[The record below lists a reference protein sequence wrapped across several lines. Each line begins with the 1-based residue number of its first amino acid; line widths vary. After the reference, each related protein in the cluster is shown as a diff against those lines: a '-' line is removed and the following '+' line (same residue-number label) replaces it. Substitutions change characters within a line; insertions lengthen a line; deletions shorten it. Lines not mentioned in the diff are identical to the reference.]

1 MKNFNLLTM
10 NNNKILVIPAAAYN
24 EIYEQFI
31 PEIFKLNDFGRMN
44 IINNML
50 DLPLDDFNK
59 IYIVV
64 NKKIDDIYHVKN
76 MLEIQLNNESFA
88 DKTHIIVVNE
98 TRNVVDTILQ
108 TVNQIPYSKYG
119 LFIKDADAS
128 FNIAEL
134 NNENTVYTYKL
145 EDVIEINPSNKSYV
159 STTSDDVVLNII
171 EKRVISSEFCAGGY
185 YFNDINKFIDLCEC
199 VKEYDKLYISNVIYY
214 DILRNGEMYRT
225 EQVLKF
231 SE

>member
-1 MKNFNLLTM
+1 M
-10 NNNKILVIPAAAYN
+10 NQNKILIIPAAAYK
-24 EIYEQFI
+24 EINEQFI
-31 PEIFKLNDFGRMN
+31 PEIFKINDIGRMN
-44 IINNML
+44 IISNMI
-50 DLPLDDFNK
+50 DLPLGDFDK

-64 NKKIDDIYHVKN
+64 NQRIDEIYNVKN
-76 MLEIQLNNESFA
+76 MLEIQLKNEEFG
-88 DKTHIIVVNE
+88 DKTHVIVVKN

-119 LFIKDADAS
+119 VFIKDADAS
-128 FNIAEL
+128 FNITEL

-145 EDVIEINPSNKSYV
+145 EDVIEINPSSKSYV

-185 YFNDINKFIDLCEC
+185 YFNDIKKFVNLCEC
-199 VKEYDKLYISNVIYY
+199 VSEYDKLYLSNVIYY
-214 DILRNGEMYRT
+214 DILRNNEIYRT
-225 EQVLKF
+225 EQVIRF